1 MFLSNILIHSC
12 ITILYTVERNICRY
26 CLHAFSTEEILKH
39 HIKECFKI
47 NGKPNVIKKVN
58 MLNSKIIKKN

>member
-47 NGKPNVIKKVN
+47 NGK
-58 MLNSKIIKKN
+58 